1 MVENKTKQKTT
12 KGQFFFFF
20 FLVNSY
26 YMFLFYCFQPTVYFL
41 SPILSGYVFFFSFLS
56 FCSFLE
62 LSDVVLSYQC
72 EISLLKYIGSQY
84 YELAFRTV
92 FLLPHKF
99 RYIVNSFSFISRK
112 FLTFFL
118 ISVLIHF
125 FLFRRE
131 FFSFHEF
138 LSLLL
143 LLISTFNLSDR
154 YRVLFQFSHISW
166 DFYCVFSAQNYFFHI
181 CVLWWFCL
189 GGSCLSS

>member
-1 MVENKTKQKTT
+1 MGWESLWRGNQEGGYHLQCKCIKWLKTKQNK
-12 KGQFFFFF
+12 KQQRDNSFFFF

-154 YRVLFQFSHISW
+154 YRVLFQFSHIS
-166 DFYCVFSAQNYFFHI
+166 
-181 CVLWWFCL
+181 
-189 GGSCLSS
+189 